1 MQDDAVVTLDLEHQT
16 VHPRPVS
23 HDDLNK
29 IIDLAKRI
37 EEAVYTVE
45 QNEDVCDQIGRR
57 ASSVVAMLSWF
68 TSTKTTLPLG
78 AMEEILG
85 DALRLVTACSQGK
98 NSSTCLIFPAGKKL
112 SRELRQVDLNM
123 RLMNQYI
130 VDQMGVA
137 NDAPKTITPQYLY
150 GTEMVQD
157 PELVGSSP
165 SGHFIVDTRGRYEV
179 NAKEVSRDAP
189 PFSVGFKFFSL
200 SELETATNN
209 FSEENL
215 IGKSVY
221 AVVYKGELLDGRV
234 VVVKRYEPAGTRFPE
249 NYAHIFSVP
258 LVHSNLAGFV
268 GIHQK
273 VTKQLLPRNG
283 RYVAVDVHNSLVVEE
298 FMPNG
303 SLQRFIDGRSPQMQD
318 WPSTFRIIRGI
329 AEGVAYLHSNHVIH
343 LDLKPQRI
351 FLDSNMNPK
360 IRGFEISKKLE
371 QDQTEARTDDLV
383 GTRHYMAPEYVRS
396 GVVSVKNDTYAFGVL
411 LLATVSGI
419 SKSGLQEDPL
429 HWASSNKAWEAQDD
443 LSDPSLYSQPELNE
457 IKRCIEIGLACTQVN
472 QNQRPTMPEVIEML
486 NSGEKLPSLER
497 NKDDDAPETS
507 VKATPFSF
515 SALEIATNNFSK
527 DNLIAKGRVA
537 TIYKGILPHG
547 VVVAIKIFSGPLGKK
562 ILKQYL
568 DVSNE
573 LHQHG
578 PHKNVVRLLGY
589 CDEQDRETVVEE
601 YMPSRSL
608 SKIMDESPHK
618 LDLNWAARFQIILGI
633 AHGVHHL
640 HAKGIL
646 HFDLT
651 PANIVI
657 FDERMNPKIC
667 DFGLSKMLN
676 EPDSE
681 TGTEGFAAG
690 SKAPE
695 YNDGI
700 ISVKNDVYSF
710 GDLLRTFC
718 GMSRPGPPK
727 DLDDLARVVQEARR
741 MKEFFDP
748 SSCKPSELK
757 QIKRCM
763 DIALLCT
770 QMEPRDRPTMK
781 RTLRL
786 LSSNRKVPAP
796 RRNKA
801 SSSKKRYR
809 AL

>member
-68 TSTKTTLPLG
+68 TSTKMTLPLG

-150 GTEMVQD
+150 GTEMVQKINNS
-157 PELVGSSP
+157 LSVTS
-165 SGHFIVDTRGRYEV
+165 RGRYEV

-221 AVVYKGELLDGRV
+221 AVVYKN
-234 VVVKRYEPAGTRFPE
+234 KIAP
-249 NYAHIFSVP
+249 
-258 LVHSNLAGFV
+258 HSSLKLTMAIKKCNLAGFV

-429 HWASSNKAWEAQDD
+429 HWA
-443 LSDPSLYSQPELNE
+443 
-457 IKRCIEIGLACTQVN
+457 
-472 QNQRPTMPEVIEML
+472 
-486 NSGEKLPSLER
+486 
-497 NKDDDAPETS
+497 
-507 VKATPFSF
+507 
-515 SALEIATNNFSK
+515 
-527 DNLIAKGRVA
+527 
-537 TIYKGILPHG
+537 
-547 VVVAIKIFSGPLGKK
+547 
-562 ILKQYL
+562 
-568 DVSNE
+568 
-573 LHQHG
+573 
-578 PHKNVVRLLGY
+578 
-589 CDEQDRETVVEE
+589 
-601 YMPSRSL
+601 
-608 SKIMDESPHK
+608 
-618 LDLNWAARFQIILGI
+618 
-633 AHGVHHL
+633 
-640 HAKGIL
+640 
-646 HFDLT
+646 
-651 PANIVI
+651 
-657 FDERMNPKIC
+657 
-667 DFGLSKMLN
+667 
-676 EPDSE
+676 
-681 TGTEGFAAG
+681 
-690 SKAPE
+690 
-695 YNDGI
+695 
-700 ISVKNDVYSF
+700 
-710 GDLLRTFC
+710 
-718 GMSRPGPPK
+718 
-727 DLDDLARVVQEARR
+727 RVVQEARR

-748 SSCKPSELK
+748 SSCKQSELK

-786 LSSNRKVPAP
+786 LSSNRK
-796 RRNKA
+796 
-801 SSSKKRYR
+801 
-809 AL
+809 